1 MISLFF
7 YLLLMPAIAFGRVG
21 KTVPCDDAKAQL
33 IRVPVG
39 RVTTLN
45 FPVAPKDAV
54 PGEGG
59 FDIKRI
65 QQDLVI
71 KAIRPG
77 ASTNLVVYLESRR
90 CFFHLASGV
99 GGDESIFVRDP
110 KEKTIEVKF
119 VDK

>member
-1 MISLFF
+1 MMQ
-7 YLLLMPAIAFGRVG
+7 LLLSLLFISSVALGKVG
-21 KTVPCDDAKAQL
+21 KTVPCEDANAEL
-33 IRVPVG
+33 IRIPIG

-90 CFFHLASGV
+90 CFFHLTSGI